1 MKASETYNEMKARTI
16 QLRKDVVAT
25 VKEHGRLSSHRIAR
39 LLNIS
44 NMSISS
50 ICVGLVNAGYL
61 DYGTPSKSESKN
73 SHTVLTYVAGPNQNP
88 IPNEY
93 KLIKKSYY
101 QPRPKVERDPIQV
114 QQVKAE
120 MITEEDLAW
129 MKKYR
134 LQRQQRYARFGEL
147 APA

>member
-1 MKASETYNEMKARTI
+1 MKGNESYNEMKARTI
-16 QLRKDVVAT
+16 QLRKDVFAV
-25 VKEHGRLSSHRIAR
+25 VKEHGKLTAYQIAR
-39 LLNIS
+39 LLNVS

-50 ICVGLVNAGYL
+50 TCVGLVNAGYL
-61 DYGTPSKSESKN
+61 DNGPLATSESKN
-73 SHTVLTYVAGPNQNP
+73 SHSVLTYIAGPNQNP

-93 KLIKKSYY
+93 KLIKKCYY

-129 MKKYR
+129 MQKYR